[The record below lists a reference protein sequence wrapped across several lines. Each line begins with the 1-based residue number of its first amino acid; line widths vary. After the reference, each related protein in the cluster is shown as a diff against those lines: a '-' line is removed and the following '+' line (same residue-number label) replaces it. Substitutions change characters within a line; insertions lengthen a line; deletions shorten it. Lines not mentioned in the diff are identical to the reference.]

1 MSYQHID
8 AYDQLEINL
17 ELDLSDDQIEEMRES
32 IIQDDIEI

>member
-17 ELDLSDDQIEEMRES
+17 ELDLSDEQIEEMRES